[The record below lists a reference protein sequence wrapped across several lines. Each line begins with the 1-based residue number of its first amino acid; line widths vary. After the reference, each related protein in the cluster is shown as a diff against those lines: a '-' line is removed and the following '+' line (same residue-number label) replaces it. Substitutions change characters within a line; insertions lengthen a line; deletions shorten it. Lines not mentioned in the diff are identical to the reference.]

1 MFRNNLVPRVIT
13 LVFTM
18 AAISCSNTTEDTSGL
33 QSSTKLHAVHRK
45 LISLTPG
52 EYLVKIEKQSNCS
65 TTNLPISQHWEYPDP
80 NEAIN
85 PLVELQTVEH
95 EAANTTDNSQCTP
108 GTSTGWTL
116 VQLNQNGALT
126 YDWGQGEITSVE
138 LIETNAAKYAA
149 SSITL
154 DANSE
159 FIVDSE
165 IESSCRDQKAT
176 LSRQNLPAHSQ
187 TNPSAMDKTLFTSV
201 IPVTDNLFHRAIC
214 RTPTVYSASEYVE
227 TASNSMLVT
236 SSGSIET
243 IKKIQARAIIKRT
256 TVFPMQN
263 ATSDIEITD
272 ADGSRLMTAL
282 ENLGI
287 VDVDPMIGATNL
299 MVTNLRCQKK
309 KSTTPTKAV
318 CTYTFVNPENSRS
331 QTVQGLYGADAETLF
346 DVLQIH
352 GASIPAGINPQY
364 EAVGA
369 RKVLCSRPVIPNPV
383 DTCLISPQ

>member
-1 MFRNNLVPRVIT
+1 MFRNNLLPRITT
-13 LVFTM
+13 LVLTM
-18 AAISCSNTTEDTSGL
+18 TLISCGNTSVKTSEL
-33 QSSTKLHAVHRK
+33 QSSTKLHAIHRK

-52 EYLVKIEKQSNCS
+52 EYLVKIEKQSDCS

-85 PLVELQTVEH
+85 PVVELRTVEQDD
-95 EAANTTDNSQCTP
+95 ANETDNSHCKP
-108 GTSTGWTL
+108 GMSAGWTL

-138 LIETNAAKYAA
+138 LIETGVARNSA

-154 DANSE
+154 DANFE
-159 FIVDSE
+159 FILDSE
-165 IESSCRDQKAT
+165 IESSCRDQRAT
-176 LSRQNLPAHSQ
+176 LSKQNLPAHSPQ
-187 TNPSAMDKTLFTSV
+187 NPSAMDKVLFTSV
-201 IPVTDNLFHRAIC
+201 MPVTDNLFHRAIC
-214 RTPTVYSASEYVE
+214 RTPTVYRASEYVQTE
-227 TASNSMLVT
+227 SNSMLVT
-236 SSGSIET
+236 SGGSLET

-256 TVFPMQN
+256 TVFPMLN
-263 ATSDIEITD
+263 PTADFEITD
-272 ADGSRLMTAL
+272 TDGSRLMTAL
-282 ENLGI
+282 ENLGV

-309 KSTTPTKAV
+309 KSESPTQAV
-318 CTYTFVNPENSRS
+318 CRYTFVNPENSHP
-331 QTVQGLYGADAETLF
+331 QTVNSLSGVDAETLF

-364 EAVGA
+364 QAVGA

-383 DTCLISPQ
+383 ATCLISPQ